1 MKDSLGREIDYLRI
15 SLTESCNLRCIYC
28 MPEGVAP
35 KVCGETLTK
44 ENIFDIVEVA
54 VELNIKKIRLT
65 GGEPL
70 LRQDIVEIIQGIK
83 DRGIEKIYIT
93 TNGILLSEKIEKLKK
108 AGLKGVNISL
118 DTLDREQFNYI
129 TRGGDLERVLQGIE
143 KALNLNLEVKIN
155 SVIMKDIN
163 ENAIEELAKLT
174 LNTRGGDLERVLQG
188 IEKALNLNLEV
199 KINSV
204 IMKDINE
211 NAIEELAK
219 LTLNTQLDVRFIE
232 LMPIGQGKKFTG
244 ISNNEIYNR
253 LEKTFEFDRN
263 YKEIKGVSTY
273 YKLKNSK
280 GNIGFISP
288 INSCFCETCNKI
300 RLTSDGV
307 VKRCLNSKGNT
318 NIKESLDKNIE
329 KEKIKE
335 ILEQEILKKPEKHL
349 FGKENKDEELK
360 NMNAIGG

>member
-70 LRQDIVEIIQGIK
+70 LRQDIVEIVQGIK

-174 LNTRGGDLERVLQG
+174 LN
-188 IEKALNLNLEV
+188 N
-199 KINSV
+199 
-204 IMKDINE
+204 
-211 NAIEELAK
+211 
-219 LTLNTQLDVRFIE
+219 QLDVRFIE

-244 ISNNEIYNR
+244 ISNNDIYDR
-253 LEKTFEFDRN
+253 LEKIFEFDRD

-273 YKLKNSK
+273 YKLKDSK

-307 VKRCLNSKGNT
+307 IKRCLNSKGNT

-335 ILEQEILKKPEKHL
+335 ILEQEIFKKPERHL
-349 FGKENKDEELK
+349 FGKDNKDEELK

>member
-174 LNTRGGDLERVLQG
+174 LN
-188 IEKALNLNLEV
+188 
-199 KINSV
+199 S
-204 IMKDINE
+204 
-211 NAIEELAK
+211 
-219 LTLNTQLDVRFIE
+219 QLDVRFIE

-244 ISNNEIYNR
+244 ISNNDIYNR

-273 YKLKNSK
+273 YKLKDSK

-307 VKRCLNSKGNT
+307 IKRCLNSKGNT
-318 NIKESLDKNIE
+318 NIKESLDKNVE
-329 KEKIKE
+329 KEEIKE

>member
-70 LRQDIVEIIQGIK
+70 LRQDIVEIVQGIK

-118 DTLDREQFNYI
+118 DTLNGEQFNFI

-155 SVIMKDIN
+155 SVIMKVIN

-174 LNTRGGDLERVLQG
+174 LN
-188 IEKALNLNLEV
+188 
-199 KINSV
+199 S
-204 IMKDINE
+204 
-211 NAIEELAK
+211 
-219 LTLNTQLDVRFIE
+219 QLDVRFIE

-244 ISNNEIYNR
+244 ISNNDIYDR
-253 LEKTFEFDRN
+253 LEKIFEFDRN

-307 VKRCLNSKGNT
+307 IKRCLNSKGNT
-318 NIKESLDKNIE
+318 NIKESLDKNVE
-329 KEKIKE
+329 KEEIKE
-335 ILEQEILKKPEKHL
+335 ILEQEIFKKPEKHL

>member
-174 LNTRGGDLERVLQG
+174 LN
-188 IEKALNLNLEV
+188 
-199 KINSV
+199 S
-204 IMKDINE
+204 
-211 NAIEELAK
+211 
-219 LTLNTQLDVRFIE
+219 QLDVRFIE

-244 ISNNEIYNR
+244 ISNNDIYNR
-253 LEKTFEFDRN
+253 LEKTFEFDRD

-273 YKLKNSK
+273 YKLKDSE

-307 VKRCLNSKGNT
+307 IKRCLNSKGNT
-318 NIKESLDKNIE
+318 NIKESLDKNVE
-329 KEKIKE
+329 KEEIKE
-335 ILEQEILKKPEKHL
+335 ILEQEIFKKPEKHL

>member
-70 LRQDIVEIIQGIK
+70 LRQDIVEIVQGIK

-93 TNGILLSEKIEKLKK
+93 TNGILLYEKIEKLKK

-174 LNTRGGDLERVLQG
+174 LN
-188 IEKALNLNLEV
+188 
-199 KINSV
+199 S
-204 IMKDINE
+204 
-211 NAIEELAK
+211 
-219 LTLNTQLDVRFIE
+219 QLDVRFIE

-244 ISNNEIYNR
+244 ISNNDIYNR

-273 YKLKNSK
+273 YKLKDSK

-307 VKRCLNSKGNT
+307 IKRCLNSKGNT
-318 NIKESLDKNIE
+318 NIKESLDKNVE
-329 KEKIKE
+329 KEEIKE
-335 ILEQEILKKPEKHL
+335 ILEQEIFKKPERHL

>member
-44 ENIFDIVEVA
+44 ENIFNIVEVA

-70 LRQDIVEIIQGIK
+70 LRQDIVEIVQGIK

-93 TNGILLSEKIEKLKK
+93 TNGILLYEKIEKLKK

-174 LNTRGGDLERVLQG
+174 LN
-188 IEKALNLNLEV
+188 
-199 KINSV
+199 S
-204 IMKDINE
+204 
-211 NAIEELAK
+211 
-219 LTLNTQLDVRFIE
+219 QLDVRFIE

-244 ISNNEIYNR
+244 ISNNDIYNR

-273 YKLKNSK
+273 YKLKDSK

-307 VKRCLNSKGNT
+307 IKRCLNSKGNT
-318 NIKESLDKNIE
+318 NIKESLDKNVE
-329 KEKIKE
+329 KEEIKE
-335 ILEQEILKKPEKHL
+335 ILEQEIFKKPEKHL

>member
-174 LNTRGGDLERVLQG
+174 LN
-188 IEKALNLNLEV
+188 
-199 KINSV
+199 S
-204 IMKDINE
+204 
-211 NAIEELAK
+211 
-219 LTLNTQLDVRFIE
+219 QLDVRFIE

-244 ISNNEIYNR
+244 ISNNDIYDR
-253 LEKTFEFDRN
+253 LEKIFEFDRD

-307 VKRCLNSKGNT
+307 IKRCLNSKGNT

-335 ILEQEILKKPEKHL
+335 ILKQEILKKPEKHL

>member
-70 LRQDIVEIIQGIK
+70 LRQDIVEIVQGIK

-118 DTLDREQFNYI
+118 DTLNGEQFNFI

-155 SVIMKDIN
+155 SVIMKVIN

-174 LNTRGGDLERVLQG
+174 LN
-188 IEKALNLNLEV
+188 N
-199 KINSV
+199 
-204 IMKDINE
+204 
-211 NAIEELAK
+211 
-219 LTLNTQLDVRFIE
+219 QLDVRFIE

-244 ISNNEIYNR
+244 ISNNDIYDR
-253 LEKTFEFDRN
+253 LEKIFEFDRD

-307 VKRCLNSKGNT
+307 IKRCLNSKGNT
-318 NIKESLDKNIE
+318 NIKEYLDKNIE

>member
-1 MKDSLGREIDYLRI
+1 MKDSWGREIDYLRI

-28 MPEGVAP
+28 MPEGVAS

-70 LRQDIVEIIQGIK
+70 LRQDIVEIVQGIK

-163 ENAIEELAKLT
+163 ENAIEELVKLT
-174 LNTRGGDLERVLQG
+174 LN
-188 IEKALNLNLEV
+188 N
-199 KINSV
+199 
-204 IMKDINE
+204 
-211 NAIEELAK
+211 
-219 LTLNTQLDVRFIE
+219 QLDVRFIE
-232 LMPIGQGKKFTG
+232 LMPIGQGKKFVG

-253 LEKTFEFDRN
+253 LEKTFEFDRD

-307 VKRCLNSKGNT
+307 IKRCLNSKGNT
-318 NIKESLDKNIE
+318 NIKEYLDKNVE
-329 KEKIKE
+329 KEEIKE

>member
-28 MPEGVAP
+28 MPEGVAS

-70 LRQDIVEIIQGIK
+70 LRQDIVEIVQGIK

-108 AGLKGVNISL
+108 AGLRGVNISL

-174 LNTRGGDLERVLQG
+174 LNR
-188 IEKALNLNLEV
+188 
-199 KINSV
+199 
-204 IMKDINE
+204 
-211 NAIEELAK
+211 
-219 LTLNTQLDVRFIE
+219 QLDVRFIE

-244 ISNNEIYNR
+244 ISNNDIYDR
-253 LEKTFEFDRN
+253 LEKIFEFDRD

-307 VKRCLNSKGNT
+307 IKRCLNSKGNT
-318 NIKESLDKNIE
+318 NIKEYLDKNIE

>member
-174 LNTRGGDLERVLQG
+174 LN
-188 IEKALNLNLEV
+188 
-199 KINSV
+199 S
-204 IMKDINE
+204 
-211 NAIEELAK
+211 
-219 LTLNTQLDVRFIE
+219 QLDVRFIE

-244 ISNNEIYNR
+244 ISNNEIYDR
-253 LEKTFEFDRN
+253 LEKIFEFDRD

-273 YKLKNSK
+273 YKLKDSE

-307 VKRCLNSKGNT
+307 IKRCLNSKGNT
-318 NIKESLDKNIE
+318 NIKESLDKNVE
-329 KEKIKE
+329 KEEIKE
-335 ILEQEILKKPEKHL
+335 ILEQEIFRKPEKHL

>member
-70 LRQDIVEIIQGIK
+70 LRQDIVEIVQGIK

-174 LNTRGGDLERVLQG
+174 LN
-188 IEKALNLNLEV
+188 
-199 KINSV
+199 S
-204 IMKDINE
+204 
-211 NAIEELAK
+211 
-219 LTLNTQLDVRFIE
+219 QLDVRFIE

-244 ISNNEIYNR
+244 ISNNDIYDR
-253 LEKTFEFDRN
+253 LEKIFEFDRN

-273 YKLKNSK
+273 YKLKGSK

-307 VKRCLNSKGNT
+307 IKRCLNSKGNT
-318 NIKESLDKNIE
+318 NIKESLDKNVE
-329 KEKIKE
+329 KEEIKE
-335 ILEQEILKKPEKHL
+335 ILEQEIFKKPERHL

>member
-70 LRQDIVEIIQGIK
+70 LRQDIVEIVQGIK

-93 TNGILLSEKIEKLKK
+93 TNGILLYEKIEKLKK

-174 LNTRGGDLERVLQG
+174 LN
-188 IEKALNLNLEV
+188 
-199 KINSV
+199 S
-204 IMKDINE
+204 
-211 NAIEELAK
+211 
-219 LTLNTQLDVRFIE
+219 QLDVRFIE

-244 ISNNEIYNR
+244 ISNNDIYNR

-273 YKLKNSK
+273 YKLKDSK

-307 VKRCLNSKGNT
+307 IKRCLNSKGNT
-318 NIKESLDKNIE
+318 NIKESLDKNVE
-329 KEKIKE
+329 KEEIKE
-335 ILEQEILKKPEKHL
+335 ILEQEIFKKPERHL
-349 FGKENKDEELK
+349 FGKDNKDEELK

>member
-70 LRQDIVEIIQGIK
+70 LRQDIVEIVQGIK

-174 LNTRGGDLERVLQG
+174 LN
-188 IEKALNLNLEV
+188 
-199 KINSV
+199 S
-204 IMKDINE
+204 
-211 NAIEELAK
+211 
-219 LTLNTQLDVRFIE
+219 QLDVRFIE

-244 ISNNEIYNR
+244 ISNNDIYDR
-253 LEKTFEFDRN
+253 LEKIFEFDRN

-273 YKLKNSK
+273 YKLKDSE

-307 VKRCLNSKGNT
+307 IKRCLNSKGNT

-335 ILEQEILKKPEKHL
+335 ILEQEIFKKPERHL
-349 FGKENKDEELK
+349 FGKDNKDEELK

>member
-174 LNTRGGDLERVLQG
+174 LN
-188 IEKALNLNLEV
+188 
-199 KINSV
+199 S
-204 IMKDINE
+204 
-211 NAIEELAK
+211 
-219 LTLNTQLDVRFIE
+219 QLDVRFIE

-244 ISNNEIYNR
+244 ISNNDIYNR

-273 YKLKNSK
+273 YKLKDSK

-307 VKRCLNSKGNT
+307 IKRCLNSKGNT
-318 NIKESLDKNIE
+318 NIKESLDKNVE
-329 KEKIKE
+329 KEEIKE
-335 ILEQEILKKPEKHL
+335 ILEQEIFKKPERHL
-349 FGKENKDEELK
+349 FGKDNKDEELK

>member
-1 MKDSLGREIDYLRI
+1 MKDSWGREIDYLRI

-70 LRQDIVEIIQGIK
+70 LRQDIVEIVQGIK

-118 DTLDREQFNYI
+118 DTLNGEQFNFI

-155 SVIMKDIN
+155 SVIMKVIN

-174 LNTRGGDLERVLQG
+174 LN
-188 IEKALNLNLEV
+188 N
-199 KINSV
+199 
-204 IMKDINE
+204 
-211 NAIEELAK
+211 
-219 LTLNTQLDVRFIE
+219 QLDVRFIE

-244 ISNNEIYNR
+244 ISNNEIYDR
-253 LEKTFEFDRN
+253 LEKTFEFDRD

-273 YKLKNSK
+273 YKLKDSK

-307 VKRCLNSKGNT
+307 IKRCLNSKGNT

-329 KEKIKE
+329 KEEIKE
-335 ILEQEILKKPEKHL
+335 ILEQEIFKKPERHL
-349 FGKENKDEELK
+349 FGKDNKDEELK

>member
-70 LRQDIVEIIQGIK
+70 LHQDIVEIVQGIK

-174 LNTRGGDLERVLQG
+174 LN
-188 IEKALNLNLEV
+188 
-199 KINSV
+199 S
-204 IMKDINE
+204 
-211 NAIEELAK
+211 
-219 LTLNTQLDVRFIE
+219 QLDVRFIE

-273 YKLKNSK
+273 YKLKDSK

-307 VKRCLNSKGNT
+307 IKRCLNSKGNT
-318 NIKESLDKNIE
+318 NIKESLDKNVE
-329 KEKIKE
+329 KEEIKE
-335 ILEQEILKKPEKHL
+335 ILEQEIFKKPEKHL

>member
-174 LNTRGGDLERVLQG
+174 LN
-188 IEKALNLNLEV
+188 
-199 KINSV
+199 S
-204 IMKDINE
+204 
-211 NAIEELAK
+211 
-219 LTLNTQLDVRFIE
+219 QLDVRFIE

-244 ISNNEIYNR
+244 ISNNDIYNR
-253 LEKTFEFDRN
+253 LEKTFEFDRD

-273 YKLKNSK
+273 YKLKDSK

-307 VKRCLNSKGNT
+307 IKRCLNSKGNT
-318 NIKESLDKNIE
+318 NIKESLDKNVE
-329 KEKIKE
+329 KEEIKE
-335 ILEQEILKKPEKHL
+335 ILEQEIFKKPERHL

>member
-70 LRQDIVEIIQGIK
+70 LRQDIVEIVQGIK

-174 LNTRGGDLERVLQG
+174 LN
-188 IEKALNLNLEV
+188 
-199 KINSV
+199 S
-204 IMKDINE
+204 
-211 NAIEELAK
+211 
-219 LTLNTQLDVRFIE
+219 QLDVRFIE

-244 ISNNEIYNR
+244 ISNNDIYDR
-253 LEKTFEFDRN
+253 LEKIFEFDRN

-307 VKRCLNSKGNT
+307 IKRCLNSKGNT
-318 NIKESLDKNIE
+318 NIKESLDKNVE
-329 KEKIKE
+329 KEEIKE
-335 ILEQEILKKPEKHL
+335 ILEQEIFKKPEKHL

>member
-70 LRQDIVEIIQGIK
+70 LRQDIVEIVQGIK

-118 DTLDREQFNYI
+118 DTLNGEQFNFI

-155 SVIMKDIN
+155 SVIMKVIN

-174 LNTRGGDLERVLQG
+174 LN
-188 IEKALNLNLEV
+188 N
-199 KINSV
+199 
-204 IMKDINE
+204 
-211 NAIEELAK
+211 
-219 LTLNTQLDVRFIE
+219 QLDVRFIE

-244 ISNNEIYNR
+244 ISNNEIYDR
-253 LEKTFEFDRN
+253 LEKTFEFDRD

-273 YKLKNSK
+273 YKLKDSK

-307 VKRCLNSKGNT
+307 IKRCLNSKGNT

-329 KEKIKE
+329 KEEIKE
-335 ILEQEILKKPEKHL
+335 ILEQEIFKKPERHL

>member
-44 ENIFDIVEVA
+44 ENIFNIVEVA

-70 LRQDIVEIIQGIK
+70 LRQDIVEIVQGIK

-174 LNTRGGDLERVLQG
+174 LN
-188 IEKALNLNLEV
+188 
-199 KINSV
+199 S
-204 IMKDINE
+204 
-211 NAIEELAK
+211 
-219 LTLNTQLDVRFIE
+219 QLDVRFIE

-244 ISNNEIYNR
+244 ISNNDIYDR
-253 LEKTFEFDRN
+253 LQKIFEFDRD

-273 YKLKNSK
+273 YKLKDSE

-307 VKRCLNSKGNT
+307 IKRCLNSKGNT
-318 NIKESLDKNIE
+318 NIKESLDKNVE
-329 KEKIKE
+329 KEEIKE
-335 ILEQEILKKPEKHL
+335 ILEQEIFKKPEKHL

>member
-44 ENIFDIVEVA
+44 ENIFNIVEVA

-70 LRQDIVEIIQGIK
+70 LRQDIVEIVQGIK

-93 TNGILLSEKIEKLKK
+93 TNGILLYEKIEKLKK

-174 LNTRGGDLERVLQG
+174 LN
-188 IEKALNLNLEV
+188 
-199 KINSV
+199 S
-204 IMKDINE
+204 
-211 NAIEELAK
+211 
-219 LTLNTQLDVRFIE
+219 QLDVRFIE

-244 ISNNEIYNR
+244 ISNNDIYNR

-273 YKLKNSK
+273 YKLKDSK

-307 VKRCLNSKGNT
+307 IKRCLNSKGNT
-318 NIKESLDKNIE
+318 NIKESLDKNVE
-329 KEKIKE
+329 KEEIKE
-335 ILEQEILKKPEKHL
+335 ILEQEIFKKPERHL
-349 FGKENKDEELK
+349 FGKDNKDEELK

>member
-70 LRQDIVEIIQGIK
+70 LRQDIVEIVQGIK

-174 LNTRGGDLERVLQG
+174 LN
-188 IEKALNLNLEV
+188 
-199 KINSV
+199 S
-204 IMKDINE
+204 
-211 NAIEELAK
+211 
-219 LTLNTQLDVRFIE
+219 QLDVRFIE

-244 ISNNEIYNR
+244 ISNNDIYNR

-273 YKLKNSK
+273 YKLKDSK

-307 VKRCLNSKGNT
+307 IKRCLNSKGNT
-318 NIKESLDKNIE
+318 NIKEYLDKNVE
-329 KEKIKE
+329 KEEIKE
-335 ILEQEILKKPEKHL
+335 ILEQEIFKKPERHL
-349 FGKENKDEELK
+349 FGKDNKDEELK

>member
-70 LRQDIVEIIQGIK
+70 LRQDIVEIVQGIK

-118 DTLDREQFNYI
+118 DTLNGEQFNFI

-155 SVIMKDIN
+155 SVIMKVIN

-174 LNTRGGDLERVLQG
+174 LN
-188 IEKALNLNLEV
+188 
-199 KINSV
+199 S
-204 IMKDINE
+204 
-211 NAIEELAK
+211 
-219 LTLNTQLDVRFIE
+219 QLDVRFIE

-244 ISNNEIYNR
+244 ISNNDIYDR
-253 LEKTFEFDRN
+253 LEKIFEFDRD

-307 VKRCLNSKGNT
+307 IKRCLNSKGNT
-318 NIKESLDKNIE
+318 NIKEYLDKNIE

>member
-174 LNTRGGDLERVLQG
+174 LN
-188 IEKALNLNLEV
+188 N
-199 KINSV
+199 
-204 IMKDINE
+204 
-211 NAIEELAK
+211 
-219 LTLNTQLDVRFIE
+219 QLDVRFIE

-244 ISNNEIYNR
+244 ISNNEIYDR
-253 LEKTFEFDRN
+253 LEKTFEFDRD

-273 YKLKNSK
+273 YKLKDSK

-307 VKRCLNSKGNT
+307 IKRCLNSKGNT
-318 NIKESLDKNIE
+318 NIKESLDKNVE
-329 KEKIKE
+329 KEEIKE
-335 ILEQEILKKPEKHL
+335 ILEQEIFKKPERHL

>member
-44 ENIFDIVEVA
+44 ENIFDIIEVA

-70 LRQDIVEIIQGIK
+70 LRQDIVEIVQGIK

-174 LNTRGGDLERVLQG
+174 LN
-188 IEKALNLNLEV
+188 
-199 KINSV
+199 S
-204 IMKDINE
+204 
-211 NAIEELAK
+211 
-219 LTLNTQLDVRFIE
+219 QLDVRFIE

-244 ISNNEIYNR
+244 ISNNEIYDR
-253 LEKTFEFDRN
+253 LEKTFEFDRD

-273 YKLKNSK
+273 YKLKDSK

-307 VKRCLNSKGNT
+307 IKRCLNSKGNT

>member
-44 ENIFDIVEVA
+44 ENIFDIIEVA

-70 LRQDIVEIIQGIK
+70 LRQDIVEIVQGIK

-93 TNGILLSEKIEKLKK
+93 TNGILLYEKIEKLKK

-174 LNTRGGDLERVLQG
+174 LN
-188 IEKALNLNLEV
+188 
-199 KINSV
+199 S
-204 IMKDINE
+204 
-211 NAIEELAK
+211 
-219 LTLNTQLDVRFIE
+219 QLDVRFIE

-244 ISNNEIYNR
+244 ISNNDIYDR
-253 LEKTFEFDRN
+253 LEKIFEFDRD

-307 VKRCLNSKGNT
+307 IKRCLNSKGNT
-318 NIKESLDKNIE
+318 NIKEYLDKNVE
-329 KEKIKE
+329 KEEIKE
-335 ILEQEILKKPEKHL
+335 ILEQEIFKKPERHL
-349 FGKENKDEELK
+349 FGKDNKDEELK

>member
-70 LRQDIVEIIQGIK
+70 LRQDIVEIVQGIK

-93 TNGILLSEKIEKLKK
+93 TNGILLYEKIEKLKK

-174 LNTRGGDLERVLQG
+174 LN
-188 IEKALNLNLEV
+188 
-199 KINSV
+199 S
-204 IMKDINE
+204 
-211 NAIEELAK
+211 
-219 LTLNTQLDVRFIE
+219 QLDVRFIE

-244 ISNNEIYNR
+244 ISNNDIYNR

-273 YKLKNSK
+273 YKLKDSK

-307 VKRCLNSKGNT
+307 IKRCLNSKGNT
-318 NIKESLDKNIE
+318 NIKEYLDKNVE
-329 KEKIKE
+329 KEEIKE
-335 ILEQEILKKPEKHL
+335 ILEQEIFKKPERHL
-349 FGKENKDEELK
+349 FGKDNKDEELK

>member
-70 LRQDIVEIIQGIK
+70 LRQDIVEIVQGIK

-93 TNGILLSEKIEKLKK
+93 TNGILLYEKIEKLKK

-174 LNTRGGDLERVLQG
+174 LN
-188 IEKALNLNLEV
+188 
-199 KINSV
+199 S
-204 IMKDINE
+204 
-211 NAIEELAK
+211 
-219 LTLNTQLDVRFIE
+219 QLDVRFIE

-244 ISNNEIYNR
+244 ISNNDIYNR

-273 YKLKNSK
+273 YKLKDSK

-307 VKRCLNSKGNT
+307 IKRCLNSKGNT

-329 KEKIKE
+329 KEEIKE
-335 ILEQEILKKPEKHL
+335 ILEQEIFKKPERHL
-349 FGKENKDEELK
+349 FGKDNKDEELK

>member
-65 GGEPL
+65 GGEPV
-70 LRQDIVEIIQGIK
+70 LRQDIVEIVQGIK

-129 TRGGDLERVLQGIE
+129 TRGGNLERVLQGIE

-174 LNTRGGDLERVLQG
+174 LN
-188 IEKALNLNLEV
+188 
-199 KINSV
+199 S
-204 IMKDINE
+204 
-211 NAIEELAK
+211 
-219 LTLNTQLDVRFIE
+219 QLDVRFIE

-244 ISNNEIYNR
+244 ISNNDIYDR
-253 LEKTFEFDRN
+253 LEKIFEFDRN

-273 YKLKNSK
+273 YKLKDSE

-307 VKRCLNSKGNT
+307 IKRCLNSKGNT
-318 NIKESLDKNIE
+318 NIKEYLDKNVE
-329 KEKIKE
+329 KEEIKE
-335 ILEQEILKKPEKHL
+335 ILEQEIFKKPERHL

>member
-118 DTLDREQFNYI
+118 DTLNGEQFNFI

-155 SVIMKDIN
+155 SVIMKVIN

-174 LNTRGGDLERVLQG
+174 LN
-188 IEKALNLNLEV
+188 N
-199 KINSV
+199 
-204 IMKDINE
+204 
-211 NAIEELAK
+211 
-219 LTLNTQLDVRFIE
+219 QLDVRFIE

-244 ISNNEIYNR
+244 ISNNEIYDR

-307 VKRCLNSKGNT
+307 IKRCLNSKGNT
-318 NIKESLDKNIE
+318 NIKEYLDKNVE
-329 KEKIKE
+329 KEEIKE
-335 ILEQEILKKPEKHL
+335 ILEQEIFKKPEKHL

>member
-70 LRQDIVEIIQGIK
+70 LRQDIVEIVQGIK

-163 ENAIEELAKLT
+163 ENAIEELVKLT
-174 LNTRGGDLERVLQG
+174 LN
-188 IEKALNLNLEV
+188 N
-199 KINSV
+199 
-204 IMKDINE
+204 
-211 NAIEELAK
+211 
-219 LTLNTQLDVRFIE
+219 QLDVRFIE

-244 ISNNEIYNR
+244 ISNNEIYDR
-253 LEKTFEFDRN
+253 LEKTFEFDRD

-273 YKLKNSK
+273 YKLKDSE

-307 VKRCLNSKGNT
+307 IKRCLNSKGNT
-318 NIKESLDKNIE
+318 NIKEYLDKNIE

-335 ILEQEILKKPEKHL
+335 ILEQEIFKKPERHL
-349 FGKENKDEELK
+349 FGKDNKDEELK

>member
-44 ENIFDIVEVA
+44 ENIFNIVEVA

-174 LNTRGGDLERVLQG
+174 LN
-188 IEKALNLNLEV
+188 
-199 KINSV
+199 S
-204 IMKDINE
+204 
-211 NAIEELAK
+211 
-219 LTLNTQLDVRFIE
+219 QLDVRFIE

-244 ISNNEIYNR
+244 ISNNDIYNR

-273 YKLKNSK
+273 YKLKDSK

-307 VKRCLNSKGNT
+307 IKRCLNSKGNT
-318 NIKESLDKNIE
+318 NIKESLDKNVE
-329 KEKIKE
+329 KEEIKE
-335 ILEQEILKKPEKHL
+335 ILEQEIFRKPEKHL

>member
-174 LNTRGGDLERVLQG
+174 LN
-188 IEKALNLNLEV
+188 
-199 KINSV
+199 S
-204 IMKDINE
+204 
-211 NAIEELAK
+211 
-219 LTLNTQLDVRFIE
+219 QLDVRFIE

-244 ISNNEIYNR
+244 ISNNDIYNR

-273 YKLKNSK
+273 YKLKDSK

-307 VKRCLNSKGNT
+307 IKRCLNSKGNT
-318 NIKESLDKNIE
+318 NIKESLDKNVE
-329 KEKIKE
+329 KEEIKE
-335 ILEQEILKKPEKHL
+335 ILEQEIFKKPEKHL

>member
-70 LRQDIVEIIQGIK
+70 LRQDIVEIVQGIK

-174 LNTRGGDLERVLQG
+174 LN
-188 IEKALNLNLEV
+188 N
-199 KINSV
+199 
-204 IMKDINE
+204 
-211 NAIEELAK
+211 
-219 LTLNTQLDVRFIE
+219 QLDVRFIE

-244 ISNNEIYNR
+244 ISNNEIYDR
-253 LEKTFEFDRN
+253 LEKTFEFDRD

-273 YKLKNSK
+273 YKLKDSE

-307 VKRCLNSKGNT
+307 IKRCLNSKGNT
-318 NIKESLDKNIE
+318 NIKEYLDKNVE
-329 KEKIKE
+329 KEEIKE
-335 ILEQEILKKPEKHL
+335 ILEQEIFKKPERHL